1 MKFSLAV
8 FKANHVILGPDLDDH
23 LHEYLCNLSLRDL
36 GPEILLVF
44 VPFLEIS
51 AGPCLE
57 WRLEAG
63 LDSTRQIRRRI
74 FISRGWGARRTQV
87 F

>member
-36 GPEILLVF
+36 GP
-44 VPFLEIS
+44 
-51 AGPCLE
+51 
-57 WRLEAG
+57 
-63 LDSTRQIRRRI
+63 DSLSVCA
-74 FISRGWGARRTQV
+74 ISRD
-87 F
+87 